1 MGWEVGGGEGWGR
14 ERKRRLPFGPG
25 PCRSSMGGTLANTCP
40 HTGRGTS
47 RNEKRV
53 LISEKRV
60 STHLPDPLAKLR
72 DLEDLGLC
80 EWRAHREDSME
91 SERKDHKG
99 NESATWQL

>member
-1 MGWEVGGGEGWGR
+1 
-14 ERKRRLPFGPG
+14 
-25 PCRSSMGGTLANTCP
+25 
-40 HTGRGTS
+40 
-47 RNEKRV
+47 V